1 MMRVTRFRRLIG
13 STATIGFILASQLC
27 APRPCAA
34 FVHRPQEGGL
44 RMASSSLHADVET
57 VVVAEQLLPFEK
69 SSHNSATIVIPDDE
83 DKTYDKSTFKQK
95 LEETV
100 SALRVMEKRSV
111 WVQVPMSRGSLL
123 EDMVD
128 LGFEFHNAQGNTA
141 KLNLWLPTDR
151 ESKVPEFATHH
162 VGVGA
167 VVVNSRDEILCVREL
182 RKNYMPWKVPG
193 GLADLGEHIP
203 DAAQREVMEETGIPT
218 KFNSILSFRHTHG
231 LSNGRSDMYF
241 VCHLDPIE
249 DVDEDGNVV
258 IPEPQAQVCEI
269 ETTKWVPL
277 SEYRDMING
286 VSHETGH
293 PMMRQVM
300 KVFEEGKR
308 IQQKEVT
315 SVVPGRK
322 PNPVYL
328 PADVSKAD

>member
-1 MMRVTRFRRLIG
+1 M
-13 STATIGFILASQLC
+13 
-27 APRPCAA
+27 
-34 FVHRPQEGGL
+34 
-44 RMASSSLHADVET
+44 MASSSLNVET
-57 VVVAEQLLPFEK
+57 VVTEQLLPFEK
-69 SSHNSATIVIPDDE
+69 SSHNSATIIIPDDE
-83 DKTYDKSTFKQK
+83 DKIYHKSTFKQK

-100 SALRVMEKRSV
+100 SALRVMEKSSV
-111 WVQVPMSRGSLL
+111 WVKVPMSRGSLL

-128 LGFEFHNAQGNTA
+128 LGFEFHNAQGNVA

-151 ESKVPEFATHH
+151 ESKVPEFATHN

-193 GLADLGEHIP
+193 GLAELGEYIP
-203 DAAQREVMEETGIPT
+203 DAVQREVLEETGIPT

-231 LSNGRSDMYF
+231 LANGRSDMYF

-249 DVDEDGNVV
+249 GVDEDGKVV
-258 IPEPQAQVCEI
+258 IPKPQAQVCEI
-269 ETTKWVPL
+269 EAAKWVPL
-277 SEYRDMING
+277 AEYRDMVNG
-286 VSHETGH
+286 VTHETGH

-300 KVFEEGKR
+300 NVFDEGKR

-322 PNPVYL
+322 PNPMYL
-328 PADVSKAD
+328 PTDLPVSEAD